1 MNQILPISASQ
12 ASTRS
17 RYPGTRPFS
26 ESQEDQQR
34 FFGRRR
40 ESEQLYLRVLSV
52 PLLVQ
57 FAKSGLGKTSL
68 LQASLFPRLRQK
80 PFLPVMVRFNE
91 KSESPVDAV
100 ARSLRQACKVE
111 QLQVPEFRTEGLWE
125 LLSTALV
132 WRADLLLTP
141 VLVFDQFEEVFTVR
155 DKAFRDEL
163 AAELGALATRIP
175 PERTGLREASESEPT
190 ATPPEVKILI
200 SMRED
205 YLGALEEFSPAIPN
219 LFHER
224 LRLGPLSEEGAREA
238 VLSPARLVAQDGEEP
253 FWAPLFEFE
262 ESALDEMI
270 TFLKGE
276 AGIIEPF
283 TLQLI
288 CRRAESIAHYK
299 SLRSNSLPVL
309 TLADFG
315 DGRDFTQVLKNF
327 YQEAME
333 RLEHKLGRAARDNVE
348 ELCEHGLLDR
358 EQGRRLLLEER
369 QIQDQFGVDERAL
382 NLLVQERLVRR
393 ERRRESAYYEIS
405 HDRLA
410 ESIYA
415 SRRNKCSKKERD
427 LRRKEEEQIKK
438 TYRYIITAV
447 TGVLLAVLITSSY
460 FVTTDRVI
468 DIASRLSV
476 AADDGTSLRARL
488 LSLVDAS
495 RKSEN
500 SGIRLALRFMFG
512 PHAKEA
518 NQALR
523 EILARS
529 PIFGGAAQAALNPDG
544 GRLVYLSSSAD
555 SAAGKVVSVDLP
567 KSVSDVSELSLFR
580 AASDARTVDVQLDKV
595 AGASFARPA
604 IGFIAPAA
612 SRGDAAAET
621 IVISPGA
628 LMTEQGIPSP
638 CEDSWSPESALSDA
652 PGGAKRNTLLL
663 VSPDGSVRA
672 VDLRLGGFGRGAQ
685 FPLQV
690 DFGNNS
696 FRVTSMTRSGGLPAS
711 LCLLSFQ
718 AIRSDEAT
726 QVVKDAI
733 GLNPAP
739 DISLK
744 AEDGFPTTLAW
755 EPSKQQARRIPVLA
769 SDCDKFAFLS
779 FPSASE
785 GAPFVH
791 PILHA
796 GEIGGAA
803 SSREINFNFP
813 LASNALSSV
822 AISRG
827 CTAAIVRVSPNF
839 DPAAPERNLADKV
852 FVVNFAPD
860 GEVGGSGKLG
870 GTTEYEV
877 PTSLR
882 GLLSPSWPL
891 LWPALAAARL
901 PGSNGTR
908 VAWLTENGLAVV
920 DLREGPNA
928 SPLPGSEGQVF
939 LTGFAN
945 FQGNTRITI
954 SRDGNFLLM
963 VSQKSFAVAP
973 DFRIYDLRTEK
984 RRALLAA
991 LDGAQLRQ
999 IACQMLGFLHPSG
1012 PSDDAAALLPG
1023 ANFNHPANLCDQP

>member
-26 ESQEDQQR
+26 ESPEDQQR
-34 FFGRRR
+34 FFGRHR
-40 ESEQLYLRVLSV
+40 EGEQLYLRVLSV
-52 PLLVQ
+52 PLLLQ

-100 ARSLRQACKVE
+100 ARSIRQACKTE
-111 QLQVPEFRTEGLWE
+111 QLQVPEFGTEGIWE

-132 WRADLLLTP
+132 WRGDLLLTP
-141 VLVFDQFEEVFTVR
+141 VLVLDQFEEVFTVR
-155 DKAFRDEL
+155 DRAFRDAL
-163 AAELGALATRIP
+163 AAELGALATRVA
-175 PERTGLREASESEPT
+175 PERTVLSEAGESERP
-190 ATPPEVKILI
+190 TPPEVKILI

-238 VLSPARLVAQDGEEP
+238 VLSPAQLIAQDGEEP
-253 FWAPLFEFE
+253 FWAPRFSFE
-262 ESALDEMI
+262 ESALDGMI

-276 AGIIEPF
+276 SGVIEPF

-288 CRRAESIAHYK
+288 CRRGELIAHDKRRK
-299 SLRSNSLPVL
+299 SSSPPVL
-309 TLADFG
+309 TLADFNE
-315 DGRDFTQVLKNF
+315 GRDFSQVLRDF

-333 RLEHKLGRAARDNVE
+333 RLEHKLGHAARENVE

-369 QIQDQFGVDERAL
+369 QIQDQFGVDNKAL
-382 NLLVQERLVRR
+382 NLLVQERLIRR
-393 ERRRESAYYEIS
+393 ERRRESAFYEIS

-415 SRRNKCSKKERD
+415 SRRNKCSRKERD
-427 LRRKEEEQIKK
+427 QRRKEQELIKK
-438 TYRYIITAV
+438 TYRFIITAV

-460 FVTTDRVI
+460 FVVTDRAI

-476 AADDGTSLRARL
+476 AADDDTPLRVRL

-495 RKSEN
+495 TKSEN
-500 SGIRLALRFMFG
+500 AGIRIALKFISG
-512 PHAKEA
+512 PRAKEA

-523 EILARS
+523 ELLARS
-529 PIFGGAAQAALNPDG
+529 PIFGGTAQAALNSDG
-544 GRLVYLSSSAD
+544 ERLAYLSFSRNSAAGRLVA
-555 SAAGKVVSVDLP
+555 VDLP
-567 KSVSDVSELSLFR
+567 KSVGEAGELSLVR
-580 AASDARTVDVQLDKV
+580 ASSAARPIDVQLDKV
-595 AGASFARPA
+595 AGASFARPT
-604 IGFIAPAA
+604 IGFIAPAD
-612 SRGDAAAET
+612 RKGDALTET
-621 IVISPGA
+621 MIISPGV
-628 LMTEQGIPSP
+628 LMTEQGTIAP
-638 CEDSWSPESALSDA
+638 CNDSWASESDQKDA
-652 PGGAKRNTLLL
+652 SGGVNRNSLLL
-663 VSPDGSVRA
+663 VSPDRSVRTL
-672 VDLRLGGFGRGAQ
+672 DLGLGGFGRGAQ

-696 FRVTSMTRSGGLPAS
+696 FRLTSMTRSGGLPAS
-711 LCLLSFQ
+711 LCLLSFH
-718 AIRSDEAT
+718 AT
-726 QVVKDAI
+726 ESNSAAQVVKGAI
-733 GLNPAP
+733 DLKPAP
-739 DISLK
+739 EISLK
-744 AEDGFPTTLAW
+744 VEDGFPTTLDW

-779 FPSASE
+779 FPSASD
-785 GAPFVH
+785 GAHFTH

-796 GEIGGAA
+796 GNFGRPA
-803 SSREINFNFP
+803 STREINFNFP
-813 LASNALSSV
+813 LGSNPLSSV

-827 CTAAIVRVSPNF
+827 CTAAIVRVSPNV
-839 DPAAPERNLADKV
+839 DPAAPERNVGDKV
-852 FVVNFAPD
+852 FVVNLDQD
-860 GEVGGSGKLG
+860 GQSGGSVKLG
-870 GTTEYEV
+870 PTIEYEV

-891 LWPALAAARL
+891 LWPALVGARL
-901 PGSNGTR
+901 PDSNAMR
-908 VAWLTENGLAVV
+908 VAWLSENGLSVV
-920 DLREGPNA
+920 DLQDGPKA
-928 SPLPGSEGQVF
+928 TPLPGSEGQVF

-945 FQGNTRITI
+945 FQGNTRMTI
-954 SRDGNFLLM
+954 SKDGNFLLM

-973 DFRIYDLRTEK
+973 DFKIYDLRTEK
-984 RRALLAA
+984 RLALLAA
-991 LDGAQLRQ
+991 LDGAQLRRL
-999 IACQMLGFLHPSG
+999 ACQVLSFLRPDG
-1012 PSDDAAALLPG
+1012 ASDDAAALLRG
-1023 ANFNHPANLCDQP
+1023 ANFNHPMILCDQP